1 MCKHYDKTY
10 PGIHQAI
17 IDRKMW
23 DDAQQLLEE
32 KCQHTGRHSKRLVP
46 LRGLV
51 RCGVCGGVM
60 KETFSMK
67 TDQKNYRYF
76 LCDKDS
82 KRIKSTCPVKSI
94 PAAEL
99 EKLVL
104 NDIALMLS
112 KPEMLAGV
120 MQAAKEVSP
129 AGANLQPEQI
139 RKAFGDLVPVWDV
152 MFPVERYKFIR
163 EVIRKV
169 TVFPEEVKI
178 QYNAENLAQVIR
190 EAEWGKAE

>member
-1 MCKHYDKTY
+1 
-10 PGIHQAI
+10 
-17 IDRKMW
+17 
-23 DDAQQLLEE
+23 
-32 KCQHTGRHSKRLVP
+32 
-46 LRGLV
+46 
-51 RCGVCGGVM
+51 M
-60 KETFSMK
+60 KESFSTK
-67 TDQKNYRYF
+67 TGHKSYRYF
-76 LCDKDS
+76 LCDKDT
-82 KRIKSTCPVKSI
+82 KRIKSTCPVKRI

-120 MQAAKEVSP
+120 MQAAKEVNP
-129 AGANLQPEQI
+129 DGANLRPEQI

-178 QYNAENLAQVIR
+178 QYKAEGLAQVIR
-190 EAEWGKAE
+190 ETEEGRAE